1 MEEPQNIP
9 IPTQLPETPDLSGL
23 PSHILRS
30 GAVET
35 LIHQN
40 EDLMSRLTV
49 ALRRNS
55 QMESSTQDLEKINKI
70 LTHKLDVLE
79 DKIEILKQK
88 DQLIAQKHL
97 KADTEIEKYRDKIRL
112 LETQF
117 AEVYSTSKERQVL
130 WLSKIEMFSTRLRR
144 FVKYR
149 GKIQAVSERI
159 RSQFLKLQQEC
170 TRLQNELDI
179 EKTRTQ
185 EFKINLGRSTEYIQ
199 IQARDFEANTKDLV
213 KSYEAKMEDTH
224 RELQVLQAKNAELAS
239 QAADLEKTHAKL
251 VEFENTNIRL
261 KRSYEELKTQSDQD
275 INLLQREVADLR
287 LKYKSQILE
296 NEDLNR
302 DMAEA
307 KTAMKSIKD
316 ENKRME
322 DQVET
327 LQVLWKDSQSQIE
340 KLTEKV
346 QSLQKL
352 NQQLSQSLNQ
362 FRKTNERLQAE
373 QQLKPETKILGDSE
387 GSNLKTLEPELMN
400 KIDGILDELQTG
412 FSKSSVESTI
422 GFSGRTD

>member
-9 IPTQLPETPDLSGL
+9 IPTQLPELPDLSAL

-35 LIHQN
+35 LIQQN

-55 QMESSTQDLEKINKI
+55 QMESSTQDIEKINKI
-70 LTHKLDVLE
+70 LTHKLEVLE
-79 DKIEILKQK
+79 DKIQILKQK
-88 DQLIAQKHL
+88 DQLLAQKNS
-97 KADTEIEKYRDKIRL
+97 KVDADIDKYKEKIRL

-130 WLSKIEMFSTRLRR
+130 WLGKIEIFSNRLRR

-149 GKIQAVSERI
+149 TKIQAVSERI
-159 RSQFLKLQQEC
+159 RSRFLSLQQEC
-170 TRLQNELDI
+170 LRLQNELDV
-179 EKTRTQ
+179 EKSRTQ
-185 EFKINLGRSTEYIQ
+185 DLKSNLGRTTEYIQ
-199 IQARDFEANTKDLV
+199 IQARDFETNTKDLV
-213 KSYEAKMEDTH
+213 RGYETKLNDTL
-224 RELQVLQAKNAELAS
+224 RDLQLIQAKHAELVG
-239 QAADLEKTHAKL
+239 QTAALEKAQASL
-251 VEFENTNIRL
+251 VELENANIRL
-261 KRSYEELKTQSDQD
+261 KRSYEELREQSDQD
-275 INLLQREVADLR
+275 LNLLQREVADLR

-296 NEDLNR
+296 NENLNR
-302 DMAEA
+302 DMADT
-307 KTAMKSIKD
+307 KTAMKAVKE

-340 KLTEKV
+340 KLQEKV

-362 FRKTNERLQAE
+362 YRKTTERLQAE
-373 QQLKPETKILGDSE
+373 QQLRPESNMEDESN
-387 GSNLKTLEPELMN
+387 SNLKKLEPELMN
-400 KIDGILDELQTG
+400 KIDGLLDEIQTG
-412 FSKSSVESTI
+412 FSKSSTESTI
-422 GFSGRTD
+422 GFNGRTD